1 MRSSFAATC
10 RRASSSP
17 NMSTSLTRF
26 SAMRSPRSSM
36 AFSTASGIR
45 RGRRNLPPG
54 AAKMVDG
61 GEREGGKRLGEFEII
76 ARYFAPLATD
86 AASLALR
93 DDTAVLRPP
102 ESHEIVISY
111 DTIVEGVHF
120 IKDDNSDII
129 GLQALEVNLSDVE
142 VT

>member
-1 MRSSFAATC
+1 MRFSFAATC
-10 RRASSSP
+10 QRAWSFP
-17 NMSTSLTRF
+17 NMSISLTR
-26 SAMRSPRSSM
+26 SSPRRSPRSST
-36 AFSTASGIR
+36 AFSTASGTR
-45 RGRRNLPPG
+45 RGRRNFPPG
-54 AAKMVDG
+54 AAVMVDG
-61 GEREGGKRLGEFEII
+61 EPKSGKRLGEFEII

-102 ESHEIVISY
+102 ESHEIVISC
-111 DTIVEGVHF
+111 DTIVRGVHF
-120 IKDDNSDII
+120 LKDDNSDII

>member
-1 MRSSFAATC
+1 MSISLTHSSPRRSRRSST
-10 RRASSSP
+10 
-17 NMSTSLTRF
+17 
-26 SAMRSPRSSM
+26 
-36 AFSTASGIR
+36 AFSTGSATG
-45 RGRRNLPPG
+45 RGRRNLPAG
-54 AAKMVDG
+54 AAPMVDS
-61 GEREGGKRLGEFEII
+61 GERKHAKRLGEFEII